1 MQIDLA
7 GKTALVTGST
17 EGIGHAIARQ
27 LARAGADT
35 IINGRSEDKTARAV
49 ERMKGEGGTGRV
61 TGAAADLS
69 TAEGCAALVA
79 KVPNTDILIN
89 NAGIFQPID
98 FFDAEDEVWD
108 RHWQVNVMSAVR
120 LSRAYLPGMQELN
133 WGRVIFL
140 ASESGFNIPVEM
152 IHYGVSKTAD
162 IAVARG
168 LAKRMAG
175 TGVTVNSVLPG
186 PTLSEGVQAM
196 LAAEREKTGLPIEDL
211 AAAFVRQH
219 RSTSIIKRASVE
231 EVANL
236 VTYLAS
242 PLASATTGASVRV
255 DGGVIDTLRR
265 RRRWEKASSH
275 HFLTFKKTAG
285 MSVWRRSMH
294 EKCRPF
300 FDRQGAHL
308 ANVASLTI
316 SSGNPRLGASRWTSC
331 PNTFRGC

>member
-1 MQIDLA
+1 M
-7 GKTALVTGST
+7 V
-17 EGIGHAIARQ
+17 
-27 LARAGADT
+27 
-35 IINGRSEDKTARAV
+35 NGRSEDKAAKAA
-49 ERMKGEGGTGRV
+49 ERLKGEGARSSV
-61 TGAAADLS
+61 KSAAADLS

-79 KVPNTDILIN
+79 KIPQVDILIN

-98 FFDAEDEVWD
+98 FFDAGDEVWD

-120 LSRAYLPGMQELN
+120 LSRAYLPGMQKLN

-186 PTLSEGVQAM
+186 PTLSEGVEAM
-196 LAAEREKTGLPIEDL
+196 LADEQAKTGLPLEEI
-211 AAAFVRQH
+211 ASAFVKQH
-219 RSTSIIKRASVE
+219 RGSSIIQRVASVE

-242 PLASATTGASVRV
+242 PFASATTGASVRV
-255 DGGVIDTLRR
+255 DGGVIDTL
-265 RRRWEKASSH
+265 
-275 HFLTFKKTAG
+275 
-285 MSVWRRSMH
+285 
-294 EKCRPF
+294 
-300 FDRQGAHL
+300 
-308 ANVASLTI
+308 
-316 SSGNPRLGASRWTSC
+316 
-331 PNTFRGC
+331 